1 MSISILPLALKA
13 FAQRGIYLTF
23 FDGCVIISTCKAI
36 YRRKMCPQRL
46 PEPGKTKLP
55 LGRAQGIP
63 GA

>member
-1 MSISILPLALKA
+1 MDADEVQAAKM

-23 FDGCVIISTCKAI
+23 GDACVIISACKA
-36 YRRKMCPQRL
+36 YLRHQMCPKRL

-55 LGRAQGIP
+55 LGRAQGIF